1 MLYSNFELSCKIT
14 HNSVKEI
21 HILTFEFSFE
31 IEKVHLSNHTALIYV
46 SYLFYL
52 WHPALIYVSYPFYLW
67 HSVFFSI
74 FILLGH
80 TVCSTART
88 LHRTW

>member
-21 HILTFEFSFE
+21 HILTFELSFE
-31 IEKVHLSNHTALIYV
+31 NEKVHLSNHTALIYV

-52 WHPALIYVSYPFYLW
+52 WHPG
-67 HSVFFSI
+67 FF
-74 FILLGH
+74 
-80 TVCSTART
+80 
-88 LHRTW
+88 